1 MMSSNTERVETIGV
15 LIGDLLMD
23 VSVRIWQAENAN
35 SSLVCVHNFAGTS
48 NDFAPLAE
56 TLVQSGISVIA
67 PDMFG
72 HGNSTFFLDAKS
84 YTLRTQLLA
93 LAITKRY
100 QMPNNCFLG
109 TSWGGLM
116 TLAYIASIGWNTK
129 GVILN
134 DCPIQ
139 TNFIVQEF
147 RAQLAEEVVQ
157 VFETRQEAAQ
167 YILSSRAM
175 NFLNEP
181 WRARFIES
189 RILNVADKW
198 RLNCDPALADASSTN
213 APFSFEELLKK
224 APCPVLMNFGTQ
236 SPYVVDPLND
246 EIAQANPNI
255 TLLKSMSD
263 PHPPSLMKID
273 QIFTIGGFLARCLG

>member
-1 MMSSNTERVETIGV
+1 MSSNTERVETIGV
-15 LIGDLLMD
+15 LIGDLLAD
-23 VSVRIWQAENAN
+23 VSVRIWQAENAK
-35 SSLVCVHNFAGTS
+35 SSVVCVHGFAGTS

-56 TLVQSGISVIA
+56 TLVKSGISVIA

-72 HGNSTFFLDAKS
+72 RGSSTFFLDARH
-84 YTLRTQLLA
+84 YTLRVQLLA

-116 TLAYIASIGWNTK
+116 TLAYVASIGWETK

-139 TNFIVQEF
+139 ANSTVQGF
-147 RAQLAEEVVQ
+147 RAQLTEEAVK
-157 VFETRQEAAQ
+157 VFETREEAAQ
-167 YILSSRAM
+167 YVLSSRAM
-175 NFLNEP
+175 DFLDGP

-189 RILNVADKW
+189 RILKVADKW
-198 RLNCDPALADASSTN
+198 RLNYDPALADTLRTN
-213 APFSFEELLKK
+213 APFSVEELLKE
-224 APCPVLMNFGTQ
+224 ARRPVLMSFGTQ

-263 PHPPSLMKID
+263 PHPPSLMKND
-273 QIFTIGGFLARCLG
+273 QILTIAGFLARCLG